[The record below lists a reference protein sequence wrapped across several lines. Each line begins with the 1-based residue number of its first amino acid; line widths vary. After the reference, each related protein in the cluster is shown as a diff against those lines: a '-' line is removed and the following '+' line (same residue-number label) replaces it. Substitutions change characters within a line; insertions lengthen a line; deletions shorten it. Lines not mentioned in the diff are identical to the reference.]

1 MDPRGVLSSRI
12 SFDCFVA
19 LRVSLISIAKLIA
32 FIRLA
37 NMSSTIMMKVTMR
50 LIIVVMILVLVALAS
65 EAPTGLWPD
74 YGLG

>member
-1 MDPRGVLSSRI
+1 M
-12 SFDCFVA
+12 
-19 LRVSLISIAKLIA
+19 ISIAKLTA